1 MHRTSNSADK
11 GHCQRVGFNLSC
23 QAIGQIKEVE
33 SCRNVMGRLLDEDVD
48 AVGKGPML
56 PEA

>member
-1 MHRTSNSADK
+1 MHRTSSYADK
-11 GHCQRVGFNLSC
+11 GHCQRVVFNLCC

-33 SCRNVMGRLLDEDVD
+33 SCRNVIGRLLDKDMD
-48 AVGKGPML
+48 AVGKGAML